1 MLLCKV
7 YFDFYLTPFDMYTLL
22 TSFQPSPSDPSSCWK
37 LFTEADLVSST
48 IPGVNILTFL

>member
-48 IPGVNILTFL
+48 IPGVNLLTFL